1 MQGISLAICRYAEQV
16 FTLFQKDLSQG
27 DDTEAV
33 PFKSRQDKWISMA
46 RNAVNGAAVVK
57 PYTFQE
63 TTCVMLNDIERAQ
76 VELDRIESI
85 VDSEKQHSYLARLI
99 RHEPKAKSFFFTIK
113 IMEATDLRACDS
125 NGLSD
130 PYVTIVLDMKKKQIG
145 RTRTIYEDLNPVWNE
160 TIEFT
165 LTETSS
171 LWLTVWDENAITD
184 HSVCGRALVPL
195 DPKAFQD
202 FISKV

>member
-1 MQGISLAICRYAEQV
+1 MEV
-16 FTLFQKDLSQG
+16 
-27 DDTEAV
+27 V
-33 PFKSRQDKWISMA
+33 PYKSRQDKWISMA
-46 RNAVNGAAVVK
+46 RNAVNGGGVIK

-63 TTCVMLNDIERAQ
+63 TTCVMVNDIERAQ
-76 VELDRIESI
+76 IELDRIESI
-85 VDSEKQHSYLARLI
+85 VDSEKQHSYLARVI

-113 IMEATDLRACDS
+113 IVEATDLRACDT

-130 PYVTIVLDMKKKQIG
+130 PYVTIVPDMKKKQIG

-160 TIEFT
+160 TFEFT
-165 LTETSS
+165 LAETSS
-171 LWLTVWDENAITD
+171 LLLTVWDENAITD

-202 FISKV
+202 FVSKVCMIQISVK